1 MSKYLRWNYEY
12 KKAVVKGETRL
23 AQLALERRDYY
34 NGEADASVYRAEP
47 WQGMVKNNDH
57 LGKLLDADVKIC
69 EYRERVDNAKLLM
82 QICEEMITSLR
93 YRNNHINTILEIRKF
108 ESGS

>member
-23 AQLALERRDYY
+23 AQLALERRDFY
-34 NGEADASVYRAEP
+34 NGEADASAYRAEP
-47 WQGMVKNNDH
+47 WQGIVKNNDH
-57 LGKLLDADVKIC
+57 LGKLLDADSKIC